1 MNSPANENA
10 PAVTVIEITDPS
22 EANAGIELVDLDAV
36 QLGQGVL
43 RARRVVVRA
52 GTTMVAFHSSNIRL
66 RTRTS
71 IAEGLVGYVVFGPRS
86 TGTINGISVQPGLVL
101 AAGSLAEAGFVVD
114 PGWESITF
122 LLPAGD
128 FQAHLAA
135 RQRTALIP
143 PPRDIAVLSTEPAVA
158 DHLFAWGKRLAE
170 TLAAQPALFNDAEA
184 GQDALQVE
192 ILENLLA
199 GIGTAK
205 VFEPGRSGRTRQRRS
220 RIVKLAEEY
229 ALAERG
235 ANLYVTDLCRI
246 TGVSERALEYAF
258 KEVMGLTPVAFLMK
272 LRLHRVRHALVAA
285 TPGSTTVAAEALRW
299 GFWHFGDFARAY
311 SECFGELPSQTLA
324 RNRDCAEGYN
334 KPHQISGS

>member
-1 MNSPANENA
+1 MNLPANENV

-22 EANAGIELVDLDAV
+22 EANAGIELLDLDAV
-36 QLGQGVL
+36 QLGQGVF

-52 GTTMVAFHSSNIRL
+52 GTTVVVFHSSNIRL

-71 IAEGLVGYVVFGPRS
+71 IVDGRVGYVVFGPRS
-86 TGTINGISVQPGLVL
+86 TGTVNGIPVRPGGVL

-114 PGWESITF
+114 PGWENITF

-128 FQAHLAA
+128 FRAHLAA
-135 RQRTALIP
+135 RQRTAFIP

-158 DHLFAWGKRLAE
+158 DHLFAWGKLLAE
-170 TLAAQPALFNDAEA
+170 TLAAQPAHFNDGAA
-184 GQDALQVE
+184 GLDALQVE
-192 ILENLLA
+192 VLENLLA

-205 VFEPGRSGRTRQRRS
+205 VFEPGRSDRTRQRRS

-229 ALAERG
+229 ALAQRG
-235 ANLYVTDLCRI
+235 ANLYVTDLCRV
-246 TGVSERALEYAF
+246 TGVSERTLEYAF
-258 KEVMGLTPVAFLMK
+258 REVMGLTPVAFLTR

-285 TPGSTTVAAEALRW
+285 TPAVATVAAEALRW

-311 SECFGELPSQTLA
+311 RECFGELPSQTLA
-324 RNRDCAEGYN
+324 RIRD
-334 KPHQISGS
+334 